1 MAYMRTK
8 TPRAG
13 KAPPIHPGIADLFH
27 KMADEAPGILSVR
40 SVGKRGEVRMR
51 HEIAGRRGRRP
62 YLERQDF
69 SVKAVSC
76 YRLKEPTI
84 VLFQISMRG
93 SQDVLLTGVPSA
105 VLAVV
110 RR

>member
-1 MAYMRTK
+1 MPLKNARSPSIDPEVNT
-8 TPRAG
+8 
-13 KAPPIHPGIADLFH
+13 LFQ

-51 HEIAGRRGRRP
+51 HEISGRMGRRP

-69 SVKAVSC
+69 SVVVRR
-76 YRLKEPTI
+76 YGVGEP
-84 VLFQISMRG
+84 VLTLFEVSMRG
-93 SQDVLLTGVPSA
+93 SPTVLVSGVPSA

>member
-1 MAYMRTK
+1 MPPK
-8 TPRAG
+8 TVLSPSVDPEVGA
-13 KAPPIHPGIADLFH
+13 LFQ
-27 KMADEAPGILSVR
+27 KMADEAPGTLSVR

-51 HEIAGRRGRRP
+51 HEISGRRGRRP

-69 SVKAVSC
+69 SVVVRR
-76 YRLKEPTI
+76 YGTDGL
-84 VLFQISMRG
+84 VLTLFEVSMRG
-93 SQDVLLTGVPSA
+93 SPTVLVSGVPSA